1 MKKIFSYT
9 TVFVVGFIACALALK
24 TLGDPNMSLLPRS
37 DKAAKQAVL
46 TALDTTPQPAAKFAG
61 ESVIADAAA
70 KLEPSIVTIHT
81 VGHPVQASL
90 GPFGNDPMF
99 RQFFGNQPPQTPE
112 GAGSGVIIS
121 ADGYIM
127 TNNHVIADATSVK
140 VTVGTDD
147 SSKEYTARV
156 VGTDPVTDIAVLKID
171 PVAPLRPAVLGDSK
185 TVRVGDWAIAVG
197 NPLNIGET
205 VTLGIISAKDRENQ
219 NLSADGHSLVGSRL
233 QTDAAINPGN
243 SGGALADINGRVIGI
258 NEAILSPTGSFIGI
272 GLAIPIDDAK
282 KIAAE
287 LIKNGKVDH
296 PYLGVSYG
304 PLKGVDDLSFRR
316 QYGLPLDNDNG
327 VVVSGVYPKSPAAIA
342 GLKQGDLIVSVD
354 GKTIG
359 TNMSLLQDEINTK
372 GVGDKLTLDIMRKG
386 HPMTLTVT
394 LKQRPASFGNT
405 PENQQQPDQSPQD
418 DQGGNP
424 FFPN

>member
-1 MKKIFSYT
+1 MKKILSYT

-24 TLGDPNMSLLPRS
+24 TLGDPNLSLLPASERAS
-37 DKAAKQAVL
+37 KRAVL
-46 TALDTTPQPAAKFAG
+46 TALDTTPHPAAHFAG
-61 ESVIADAAA
+61 DSVIADAAA

-81 VGHPVQASL
+81 KGHPVQASL
-90 GPFGNDPMF
+90 GPYRNDPLF

-127 TNNHVIADATSVK
+127 TNYHVVANAETVK
-140 VTVGTDD
+140 VNVSVGENT
-147 SSKEYTARV
+147 KEYTARV
-156 VGTDPVTDIAVLKID
+156 VGTDPFTDIAVLKID
-171 PVAPLRPAVLGDSK
+171 PVSPLRPAVLGDSNS
-185 TVRVGDWAIAVG
+185 VRVGDWAIAVG
-197 NPLNIGET
+197 NPLDIGET
-205 VTLGIISAKDRENQ
+205 VTLGIISAKDRKD
-219 NLSADGHSLVGSRL
+219 LSAEGHSLAGTRL

-287 LIKNGKVDH
+287 LIKDGKVVH
-296 PYLGVSYG
+296 PYLGVSYE
-304 PLKGVDDLSFRR
+304 PLKDIDDLSVRR

-327 VVVSGVYPKSPAAIA
+327 VIVSNVYPKSPAAVA
-342 GLKQGDLIVSVD
+342 GLQQGDLIVSVD

-359 TNMSLLQDEINTK
+359 SDISQLQDEINTK
-372 GVGDKLTLDIMRKG
+372 GVGDKLTLDITRKG

-394 LKQRPASFGNT
+394 LKQRPAAFGMTT
-405 PENQQQPDQSPQD
+405 PQDQQPQPQQNPQG
-418 DQGGNP
+418 DQGANP
-424 FFPN
+424 FFP